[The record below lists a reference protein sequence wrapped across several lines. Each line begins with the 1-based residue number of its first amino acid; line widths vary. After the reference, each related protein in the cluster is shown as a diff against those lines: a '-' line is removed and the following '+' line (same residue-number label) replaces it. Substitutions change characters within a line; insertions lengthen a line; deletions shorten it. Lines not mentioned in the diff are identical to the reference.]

1 MDSTRR
7 AGRPKVPA
15 ADRIL
20 KAASEMFYREGI
32 RAVGVDAIAAEA
44 DVTKKSLYDNFG
56 SKDALVAAYLRARD
70 ERWRAWLV
78 DFVDGRGGTGKERLL
93 STFDA
98 LEGWLE
104 KENFRGCGFVNAA
117 AEFPHDG
124 HPARA
129 VVMNQKAWLREYLA
143 KLAAEAE
150 AVDPETLA
158 EQLVILHEG
167 ANVASSLD
175 ISAQAAQRA
184 RETAA
189 VLVADL
195 R

>member
-1 MDSTRR
+1 MKSTRK

-20 KAASEMFYREGI
+20 RAASEMFYREGI
-32 RAVGVDAIAAEA
+32 RAVGVEAIAAKA

-70 ERWRAWLV
+70 EHWRARLQDV
-78 DFVDGRGGTGKERLL
+78 VERQGGTAGDRLL
-93 STFDA
+93 STFNA
-98 LEGWLE
+98 LEGWIE
-104 KENFRGCGFVNAA
+104 EENFRGCGFVNAA
-117 AEFPHDG
+117 AELPHDG

-129 VVMNQKAWLREYLA
+129 VVLDQKSWLRGYLA
-143 KLAAEAE
+143 DLAAEGGA
-150 AVDPETLA
+150 ADPESLA

-167 ANVASSLD
+167 ANVASSLNTSKD
-175 ISAQAAQRA
+175 AAQKA
-184 RETAA
+184 KEVASI
-189 VLVADL
+189 LVADL

>member
-1 MDSTRR
+1 MGSTRK

-20 KAASEMFYREGI
+20 RAASEMFYREGI
-32 RAVGVDAIAAEA
+32 RAVGVEAIAAEA

-70 ERWRAWLV
+70 GRWRAWLQDV
-78 DFVDGRGGTGKERLL
+78 VERQGGNVGDRLL

-98 LEGWLE
+98 LEGWIE
-104 KENFRGCGFVNAA
+104 EENFRGCGFVNAA
-117 AEFPHDG
+117 AELPDAG
-124 HPARA
+124 HPGRG
-129 VVMNQKAWLREYLA
+129 VVMDQKVWLREYLA
-143 KLAAEAE
+143 ELAAEGGA
-150 AVDPETLA
+150 ADPESLA

-167 ANVASSLD
+167 ANVASSLN
-175 ISAQAAQRA
+175 ISKDAARKA
-184 RETAA
+184 REVASI
-189 VLVADL
+189 LVADL

>member
-1 MDSTRR
+1 MTRR

-20 KAASEMFYREGI
+20 RAASEMFYREGI
-32 RAVGVDAIAAEA
+32 RAVGVDAIAAGA

-70 ERWRAWLV
+70 ERWRGWLV
-78 DFVDGRGGTGKERLL
+78 DFVDQRGGTPKERLL

-98 LEGWLE
+98 LEGWIE

-117 AEFPHDG
+117 AELPHDG
-124 HPARA
+124 HPARD
-129 VVMNQKAWLREYLA
+129 VVMDQKSWLRGYLMQ
-143 KLAAEAE
+143 LASEGGAA
-150 AVDPETLA
+150 DPGRLA

-167 ANVASSLD
+167 ANVANSLD
-175 ISAQAAQRA
+175 ISAEAAQRA
-184 RETAA
+184 REIAWL
-189 VLVADL
+189 LVSDL